1 MIPGEYVIWIV
12 LVTAFISVLL
22 SGLYF
27 SKRILRK
34 VMYMLDALEDKETN
48 FRFDEK
54 PLVSRALHR
63 TLNRIRLIFE
73 KERQEINEQERY
85 YGQMLD
91 CVNTGI
97 VVVDLNERAKGR
109 VLYNNKAATNI
120 LGISSLSNIRQLANV
135 SSELESCFD
144 TVSEGNNE
152 MKVSFYNEKGQIS
165 LSVVATLA
173 SLQGKDVKIIVL
185 NDISNEMSHN
195 EEISWNKLIRVLTH
209 EIMNT
214 VTPIASLSRTLSQGL
229 DSKADD
235 CPFDRNNLK
244 LGLETIAESSN
255 GLIKFVDTYR
265 SLTRISTPVKK
276 AFYLKELVDR
286 VRQLTSKQI
295 NDVGA
300 TLLYVEKS
308 DDILLYADEDQISQV
323 FVNLIKNALQAHA
336 MLIEI
341 TAEIDFAETVVIQV
355 SNNGKPIN
363 KENYDDIFVPFYT
376 TKQEGTGVGLS
387 LSRQIMRMHNGKISL
402 VCSNEK
408 NTVFKLQF
416 K

>member
-387 LSRQIMRMHNGKISL
+387 LSRQIMRLHNGKISL

>member
-12 LVTAFISVLL
+12 LVTVFISVLL
-22 SGLYF
+22 SGFYF

-34 VMYMLDALEDKETN
+34 VMYMLDALEDKEMN

-54 PLVSRALHR
+54 SLFSRALHR

-73 KERQEINEQERY
+73 KERQEISEQERY

-97 VVVDLNERAKGR
+97 VVVDLNERSKGR

-120 LGISSLSNIRQLANV
+120 LGVSSLSNIRQLANV

-144 TVSEGNNE
+144 TVSVGNNE

-173 SLQGKDVKIIVL
+173 FLQGKDVKIIVL

-214 VTPIASLSRTLSQGL
+214 VTPIASLSRTLSQEL
-229 DSKADD
+229 DSKSDD
-235 CPFDRNNLK
+235 CPFERNNLK
-244 LGLETIAESSN
+244 LGLETIAESSK

-300 TLLYVEKS
+300 KLLYVEKS

-341 TAEIDFAETVVIQV
+341 TAEIDFAETVVIHV

-387 LSRQIMRMHNGKISL
+387 LSRQIMRLHNENISL

>member
-73 KERQEINEQERY
+73 KELQEINEQERY

-135 SSELESCFD
+135 SSELENCFD

-300 TLLYVEKS
+300 KLLYVEKS

-387 LSRQIMRMHNGKISL
+387 LSRQIMRLHNGKISL

>member
-387 LSRQIMRMHNGKISL
+387 LSRQIMRLHNGKISL

-408 NTVFKLQF
+408 TTVFKLQF

>member
-12 LVTAFISVLL
+12 LVTVFISVLL
-22 SGLYF
+22 SGFYF
-27 SKRILRK
+27 SNRILRK
-34 VMYMLDALEDKETN
+34 VMYMLDALEDKEMN

-54 PLVSRALHR
+54 SLFSRALHR

-73 KERQEINEQERY
+73 KERQEISEQERY

-97 VVVDLNERAKGR
+97 VVVDLNERSKGR

-120 LGISSLSNIRQLANV
+120 LGVSSLSNIRQLANV

-144 TVSEGNNE
+144 TVSVGNNE

-173 SLQGKDVKIIVL
+173 FLQGKDVKIIVL

-214 VTPIASLSRTLSQGL
+214 VTPIASLSCTLSQEL
-229 DSKADD
+229 DSKSDD
-235 CPFDRNNLK
+235 CPFERNNLK
-244 LGLETIAESSN
+244 LGLETIAESSK

-300 TLLYVEKS
+300 KLLYVEKS

-341 TAEIDFAETVVIQV
+341 TAEIDFAETVVIHV

-387 LSRQIMRMHNGKISL
+387 LSRQIMRLHNGNISL